1 MFALSVYLG
10 MWQCSTCDR
19 NQIFYFLLRGGGVLE
34 DRSIADVAFF
44 VFVFVFLLPFR
55 IGMHLWGVFCLVLVY
70 VWYAAQEVP
79 VSYIIS

>member
-19 NQIFYFLLRGGGVLE
+19 NLIFYFLLRGGGVLE
-34 DRSIADVAFF
+34 DRSQMLFFFFF
-44 VFVFVFLLPFR
+44 VFLPFC